1 MATKLPSLDRT
12 IVPPDS
18 PVHRSQR
25 YLAAAYDSVAS
36 LIEETYPV
44 LRGQRDGS
52 RGRLTH
58 AEQDVFRAAVI
69 FAGAGVDTV
78 FKEALR
84 GNLDLQIETSSGARE
99 KYREFVAGYI
109 QDAGAISPKRL
120 AVLLT
125 SRDSDQDLKAAYI
138 ASMTGSSLQSQQQV
152 TKALAALGLQD
163 EKDLFKYSAKLNPLF
178 KVRNQIAHELDMTPA
193 SVSGRGARSR
203 HERTIGTYIEM
214 CHTGLNYCQK
224 VLNCLQG
231 AIKK

>member
-1 MATKLPSLDRT
+1 MATQLPGLDPT
-12 IVPPDS
+12 IVPPES

-44 LRGQRDGS
+44 LRKQRDGS

-84 GNLDLQIETSSGARE
+84 GCLNLQIESSIGARE
-99 KYREFVAGYI
+99 KYQEFVASYI
-109 QDAGAISPKRL
+109 QDEGTISPKRL

-163 EKDLFKYSAKLNPLF
+163 ERDLFKDVPGAK
-178 KVRNQIAHELDMTPA
+178 
-193 SVSGRGARSR
+193 
-203 HERTIGTYIEM
+203 
-214 CHTGLNYCQK
+214 
-224 VLNCLQG
+224 
-231 AIKK
+231 